1 MSDEARAEAGA
12 AGVAALAPA
21 KVNLWLHV
29 LGRRADGYH
38 LLDSLV
44 VFTDDVGDRIEVGP
58 ADELRFAV
66 EGPFAADVPA
76 GGDNLVVRAARA
88 LAAEAGRPARASI
101 RLEKR
106 LPVAAGIGG
115 GSADAAATLRALS
128 SLWGVRLE
136 ARALDRI
143 ALGLGADVPMCLHGR
158 PVHVGGIGEEIEPA
172 PALPTF
178 GLLLVNPRIPLPTP
192 PVFARRAGPFS
203 QAARL
208 SARPHDAKALAA
220 LLAERRNDLT
230 DAATSIVPAVAD
242 VLGALAGLP
251 DVLLARMSGSGATC
265 FGLCESH
272 ETAARA
278 ASALAARHPGWWIA
292 AASVAGTVAND

>member
-1 MSDEARAEAGA
+1 MSDGAVSEAGA
-12 AGVAALAPA
+12 AVVAALAPA
-21 KVNLWLHV
+21 KVNLYLHV

-44 VFTDDVGDRIEVGP
+44 VFTDDVGDRIEVRP
-58 ADELRFAV
+58 ADELRFEV

-88 LAAEAGRPARASI
+88 LAAEAGRPARAAI

-106 LPVAAGIGG
+106 LPVAAGVGG

-136 ARALDRI
+136 AEALGRI

-158 PVHVGGIGEEIEPA
+158 PVHVAGIGEMIEPA

-203 QAARL
+203 EAARL
-208 SARPHDAKALAA
+208 VVPPQDPQVLAA

-230 DAATSIVPAVAD
+230 DAAVSIVPAVAD
-242 VLGALAGLP
+242 VLGALAALP

-265 FGLCESH
+265 FGLCADLA
-272 ETAARA
+272 TARA
-278 ASALAARHPGWWIA
+278 AAASLAAQHPAWWITA
-292 AASVAGTVAND
+292 AAV